1 MAQKTSFYKSD
12 ELGKVLDKYTERY
25 GSPSKVITTLVLSV
39 DTMYRTERSVL
50 RGLFTQQEINLMLN
64 NALSTHY
71 TPEGIINRVLYDTE
85 DEVQS
90 QFDYFEVDRES
101 ILTKLRGLT
110 LSQQYALVDW
120 LVEMRGNDLPEAEE
134 E

>member
-25 GSPSKVITTLVLSV
+25 GSPSKAITTLVLSV

-50 RGLFTQQEINLMLN
+50 RGLFTQHEINLMLN

-110 LSQQYALVDW
+110 LSQQYALVDM
-120 LVEMRGNDLPEAEE
+120 LVEMRGNDLPEAEDE
-134 E
+134 